1 LWWLVSKQYK
11 RNTVNQTLNYLTVK
25 REIMTGEM
33 EIICVGNELL
43 IGKTLNTNAQW
54 LSKRATAIGIAVK
67 RITVVADDVDEIA
80 SVVREALQRKPQFI
94 ITTGG
99 LGPTFDD
106 KTLEGIA
113 EALNCKLEINEKA
126 LQMVKEKYETY
137 AREKRTEKVELTQSR
152 IKMATIP
159 QKAEPVPNPVG
170 TAPGVRADLDGT
182 ILIALPGVPS
192 EMKVIF
198 EETIAPL
205 LKQAS
210 GDITFYE
217 KSMYADNIMES
228 TLAPLIDKVMHD
240 NPSVYVKSHPRGEES
255 EPHME
260 IHFSIK
266 AKDTEKPE
274 EKLQKAITQ
283 LSSLIEKSNGKV
295 FSDKQT
301 SA

>member
-1 LWWLVSKQYK
+1 
-11 RNTVNQTLNYLTVK
+11 
-25 REIMTGEM
+25 MTGEM

-54 LSKRATAIGIAVK
+54 LSKRSTAMGIAVK
-67 RITVVADDVDEIA
+67 RITVVADEVEEIA
-80 SVVREALQRKPQFI
+80 SVVREALQRKPRFI

-113 EALNCKLEINEKA
+113 KALNRKLEINAKA
-126 LQMVKEKYETY
+126 LQMVKEKYEAY

-159 QKAEPVPNPVG
+159 QKTEPVPNPVG
-170 TAPGVRADLDGT
+170 TAPGVRAGLDET

-192 EMKVIF
+192 EMEAIF
-198 EETIAPL
+198 EETVASL

-210 GDITFYE
+210 GDITFHE
-217 KSMYADNIMES
+217 KSIYADNIMES
-228 TLAPLIDKVMHD
+228 TLAPLIDKVMHN
-240 NPSVYVKSHPRGEES
+240 NPDVYVKSHPRGEENK
-255 EPHME
+255 PHIE

-266 AKDTEKPE
+266 TKDTEKPE
-274 EKLQKAITQ
+274 EKLQKAIVQ
-283 LSSLIEKSNGKV
+283 LSSIIEKSSGKV
-295 FSDKQT
+295 FNENNQT
-301 SA
+301 DD

>member
-67 RITVVADDVDEIA
+67 RITVVADDVNEIA

-240 NPSVYVKSHPRGEES
+240 NPSVYVKSHPRGEEN

-295 FSDKQT
+295 FSDKRT